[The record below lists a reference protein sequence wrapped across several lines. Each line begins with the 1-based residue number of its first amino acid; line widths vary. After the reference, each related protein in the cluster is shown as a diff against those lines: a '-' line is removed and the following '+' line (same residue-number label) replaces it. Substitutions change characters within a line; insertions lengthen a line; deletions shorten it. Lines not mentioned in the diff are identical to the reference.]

1 MSHKEIIF
9 ARKKLRRSFF
19 VFPPSRLIFSSR
31 LPGLQTKLTVQKG
44 NQYPRKRFTP
54 LPLPTMHYAS
64 IENLAK
70 SFGIRTLFKNIS
82 FYVEEGDKIALVA
95 RNGSGKSTLLKI
107 IAGLDTADSG
117 TVWVHKDI
125 KVIMLQQ
132 DTHFEEMKSIWDN
145 VLRMDNPVVKVVKE
159 YEMCLEQEE
168 ENIEKLTDLMARVDE
183 LNAWSFESELKQILG
198 KLNLHHLNEP
208 VKNLSGGQRK
218 RVALAQA
225 LIEAQLHEGKCLLI
239 LDEPTN
245 HLDVEMIEWLEDYLS
260 AQKVTLLCVTHDR
273 YFLDAVCN
281 EILEMEDEKI
291 YVYKGNY
298 DYFLEQKSL
307 RQEVQASELQKDKN
321 IFRKELEWMR
331 KQPKA
336 RTTKS
341 KSRQDAFA
349 DIEERVS
356 KRKEETDVSLQV
368 KMTRLGG
375 KVLEMKKIYKSYG
388 DKVILKG
395 FDHTFKKGERIGI
408 VGKNGI
414 GKSTFLKIA
423 LQQEKPDSGKV
434 NHGDTVVFGNFNQE
448 GLQYK
453 EDKRA
458 IEYVKDFAEFFP
470 LADGT
475 KISATQ
481 FMEKFGFASEQQY
494 TPLSKLS
501 GGEKRRLHLLSILFL
516 NPNFL
521 ILDEPTNDLDLQTLR
536 TLEEF
541 LLDFPGCIL
550 IVSHDRYFMD
560 RMVDHLFAFEGDGVI
575 KDFPGNYTL
584 YREWKSTVD
593 RDSSTGPGGL
603 AVDRGASEEKQAPA
617 IKAEQRTTNIGQRK
631 PSFKEKHE
639 FEQLEKEMPEL
650 QKEKA
655 ALEEK
660 MNSGSMDYDALQKAA
675 QRISSIVQ
683 LLDEK
688 EMRWL
693 ELSERI

>member
-1 MSHKEIIF
+1 MKLYYALREFKLATEARGGKNTGSILYFCGNTLPKANKIKGSLLNSSVNF
-9 ARKKLRRSFF
+9 AA
-19 VFPPSRLIFSSR
+19 
-31 LPGLQTKLTVQKG
+31 
-44 NQYPRKRFTP
+44 
-54 LPLPTMHYAS
+54 MHYAS
-64 IENLAK
+64 IENISK

-82 FYVEEGDKIALVA
+82 FYVEEGDKIAFVA
-95 RNGSGKSTLLKI
+95 RNGSGKTTLLKI

-125 KVIMLQQ
+125 KVVMLQQ
-132 DTHFEEMKSIWDN
+132 ETAFEEMKSIWDN

-159 YEMCLEQEE
+159 YEMCLEQEA
-168 ENIEKLTDLMARVDE
+168 ENIDKLTDLMAKVDE
-183 LNAWSFESELKQILG
+183 LNAWNFESELKQILG

-208 VKNLSGGQRK
+208 VRNLSGGQRK
-218 RVALAQA
+218 RVALAQS

-245 HLDVEMIEWLEDYLS
+245 HLDVQMIEWLEDYLS
-260 AQKVTLLCVTHDR
+260 AQKITLLCVTHDR

-281 EILEMEDEKI
+281 EILEMDEEKI
-291 YVYKGNY
+291 YTYKGDY

-307 RQEVQASELQKDKN
+307 RQDVQASELQKDKN

-341 KSRQDAFA
+341 KSRQDAFTE
-349 DIEERVS
+349 IEERVS
-356 KRKEETDVSLQV
+356 QRREEADVSLQV

-375 KVLEMKKIYKSYG
+375 KVLEMKKVNKSYG

-395 FDHTFKKGERIGI
+395 FDYTFKKGERIGI

-423 LQQEKPDSGKV
+423 LQEEKPDSGKI

-470 LADGT
+470 LADGS
-475 KISATQ
+475 KVSASQ
-481 FMEKFGFASEQQY
+481 FMEKFGFSGEQQY

-501 GGEKRRLHLLSILFL
+501 GGEKRRLHLLSILFR

-575 KDFPGNYTL
+575 RDFPGNYTL
-584 YREWKSTVD
+584 YREYK
-593 RDSSTGPGGL
+593 L
-603 AVDRGASEEKQAPA
+603 NEEKNPTP
-617 IKAEQRTTNIGQRK
+617 IKQPSEQPKNSQLQTSNTK
-631 PSFKEKHE
+631 PQTKATFKEKFE
-639 FEQLEKEMPEL
+639 FEQIEKEIPQL
-650 QKEKA
+650 QEEKKT
-655 ALEEK
+655 LEEK
-660 MNSGSMDYDALQKAA
+660 MNSGGMNYDELQRSAE
-675 QRISSIVQ
+675 RISQIVQ
-683 LLDEK
+683 SLDEK

>member
-1 MSHKEIIF
+1 
-9 ARKKLRRSFF
+9 
-19 VFPPSRLIFSSR
+19 
-31 LPGLQTKLTVQKG
+31 
-44 NQYPRKRFTP
+44 
-54 LPLPTMHYAS
+54 MHYAS
-64 IENLAK
+64 LENISK

-82 FYVEEGDKIALVA
+82 LNVEEGDKIAFVA
-95 RNGSGKSTLLKI
+95 RNGTGKSTLLKI
-107 IAGLDTADSG
+107 LAGLDNADNG
-117 TVWVHKDI
+117 TVWVHKDV
-125 KVIMLQQ
+125 KVVMLQQ
-132 DTHFEEMKSIWDN
+132 ETPFDENKTIWDN
-145 VLRMDNPVVKVVKE
+145 ILRMDNPVVKVVKE
-159 YEMCLEQEE
+159 YEMYLDDEE
-168 ENIEKLTDLMARVDE
+168 EDIDKLTELMARVDE
-183 LNAWSFESELKQILG
+183 LNAWNFESELKQILG

-218 RVALAQA
+218 RVALAQS
-225 LIEAQLHEGKCLLI
+225 LIDAQLHEGKCLLI

-245 HLDVEMIEWLEDYLS
+245 HLDVSMIEWLEDYLS
-260 AQKVTLLCVTHDR
+260 AKKITLLLVTHDR

-281 EILEMEDEKI
+281 EIMEMDDEKI
-291 YVYKGNY
+291 YVYNGDY

-307 RQEVQASELQKDKN
+307 RQEVQQSELQKDKN
-321 IFRKELEWMR
+321 IFRKELEWKR

-341 KSRQDAFA
+341 KSRQDAFE
-349 DIEERVS
+349 DIKERVS
-356 KRKEETDVSLQV
+356 LKKEDAEVSLQV
-368 KMTRLGG
+368 KMTRMGG
-375 KVLEMKKIYKSYG
+375 KVLEMKKINKQYG
-388 DKVILKG
+388 DKVLIKG
-395 FDHTFKKGERIGI
+395 FDYTFKKGERIGI
-408 VGKNGI
+408 VGKNGV

-434 NHGDTVVFGNFNQE
+434 NHGETVVFGNFNQE
-448 GLQYK
+448 GLQFK

-475 KISATQ
+475 RISASQ
-481 FMEKFGFASEQQY
+481 FMEKFGFNAEQQY

-560 RMVDHLFAFEGDGVI
+560 RLADHLFAFEGEGVI

-584 YREWKSTVD
+584 YREWKDKQIQAAGRKST
-593 RDSSTGPGGL
+593 
-603 AVDRGASEEKQAPA
+603 EEKKEIILQQTNNN
-617 IKAEQRTTNIGQRK
+617 KAK
-631 PSFKEKHE
+631 PKVSFKEKNE
-639 FEQLEKEMPEL
+639 FEVIEKEIPQL

-655 ALEEK
+655 GLEDK
-660 MNSGSMDYDALQKAA
+660 MNSGLLGFDELQKAA
-675 QRISSIVQ
+675 ERINNIVH

-693 ELSERI
+693 ELSERV

>member
-1 MSHKEIIF
+1 M
-9 ARKKLRRSFF
+9 
-19 VFPPSRLIFSSR
+19 V
-31 LPGLQTKLTVQKG
+31 QTNYLCA
-44 NQYPRKRFTP
+44 
-54 LPLPTMHYAS
+54 MHYAS
-64 IENLAK
+64 VENISK

-82 FYVEEGDKIALVA
+82 FYVEEGDKIAFVA
-95 RNGSGKSTLLKI
+95 RNGTGKSTLLKI
-107 IAGLDTADSG
+107 IAGLDTTDDG
-117 TVWVHKDI
+117 TVWVHKDV

-132 DTHFEEMKSIWDN
+132 DTAFDNEKSIWDN
-145 VLRMDNPVVKVVKE
+145 VLRMDNPIVKVVKE
-159 YEMCLEQEE
+159 YEMYLEDGGHDDD
-168 ENIEKLTDLMARVDE
+168 KLHEMIDKLSE
-183 LNAWSFESELKQILG
+183 LNAWSFESDVKQILG

-225 LIEAQLHEGKCLLI
+225 LIESQLHEGRCLLI

-245 HLDVEMIEWLEDYLS
+245 HLDVEMIEWLENFLS
-260 AQKVTLLCVTHDR
+260 TQKSTLLLVTHDR
-273 YFLDAVCN
+273 YFLDTVCN
-281 EILEMEDEKI
+281 EIIEMDDEKL
-291 YVYKGNY
+291 YVYKGDY

-307 RQEVQASELQKDKN
+307 RQEVQQSELQKDKN

-341 KSRQDAFA
+341 KSRQDAFV
-349 DIEERVS
+349 DVQERVS
-356 KRKEETDVSLQV
+356 QQKDEPEISLQV

-375 KVLEMKKIYKSYG
+375 KVIEMKKVYKSYG
-388 DKVILKG
+388 DKPIMKS
-395 FDHTFKKGERIGI
+395 FEYTFKRGERIGI

-423 LQQEKPDSGKV
+423 IGTELPDSGKI
-434 NHGDTVVFGNFNQE
+434 NHGDTVVFGNFAQE

-470 LADGT
+470 LADGS
-475 KISATQ
+475 KISASQ
-481 FMEKFGFASEQQY
+481 FMEKFGFNAQQQF

-501 GGEKRRLHLLSILFL
+501 GGEKRRLHLLSVLFL

-541 LLDFPGCIL
+541 LKDFPGCIL

-560 RMVDHLFAFEGDGVI
+560 RVVDHLFAFEGDGVI
-575 KDFPGNYTL
+575 KDFPGNYSE
-584 YREWKSTVD
+584 YREWKEKETSNEQ
-593 RDSSTGPGGL
+593 L
-603 AVDRGASEEKQAPA
+603 AIGNKPA
-617 IKAEQRTTNIGQRK
+617 RMPQSDGQLAKNNSATEPVKEDKGNKK
-631 PSFKEKHE
+631 PFSFKEKNE
-639 FEQLEKEMPEL
+639 FEKLEQEMPAL
-650 QKEKA
+650 QKEKIS
-655 ALEEK
+655 LEGK
-660 MNSGSMDYDALQKAA
+660 MNTGNLPYEELQKAA
-675 QRISSIVQ
+675 ERINGIIK

>member
-1 MSHKEIIF
+1 
-9 ARKKLRRSFF
+9 
-19 VFPPSRLIFSSR
+19 
-31 LPGLQTKLTVQKG
+31 
-44 NQYPRKRFTP
+44 
-54 LPLPTMHYAS
+54 MHYAS
-64 IENLAK
+64 IENLTK

-82 FYVEEGDKIALVA
+82 FHVEEGDKIAFVA

-125 KVIMLQQ
+125 KVIMLLQ
-132 DTHFEEMKSIWDN
+132 DTPFEENKSIWDN
-145 VLRMDNPVVKVVKE
+145 ILRMDSAVVKVVKE
-159 YEMCLEQEE
+159 YELCLEETPDD
-168 ENIEKLTDLMARVDE
+168 IDKLTTLMSRVDE
-183 LNAWSFESELKQILG
+183 LNAWNFESELKQILG

-245 HLDVEMIEWLEDYLS
+245 HLDVQMIEWLEDYLS
-260 AQKVTLLCVTHDR
+260 AQKITLLLVTHDR

-281 EILEMEDEKI
+281 EILEMDEEKI
-291 YVYKGNY
+291 YVYKGDY

-321 IFRKELEWMR
+321 IYRKELEWMR

-349 DIEERVS
+349 DVEERVS
-356 KRKEETDVSLQV
+356 QKKEVAEVSLQV

-375 KVLEMKKIYKSYG
+375 KILEMKKINKSYG
-388 DKVILKG
+388 DKILIKG
-395 FDHTFKKGERIGI
+395 FDYTFKRGERVGI
-408 VGKNGI
+408 VGKNGV

-423 LQQEKPDSGKV
+423 LQQERPDSGKID
-434 NHGDTVVFGNFNQE
+434 HGETVVFGNFDQE
-448 GLQYK
+448 GLKYK

-470 LADGT
+470 LADGS
-475 KISATQ
+475 KISASQ
-481 FMEKFGFASEQQY
+481 FMEKFGFSAEQQY
-494 TPLSKLS
+494 TPLSLLS
-501 GGEKRRLHLLSILFL
+501 GGEKRRLHLLSVLFV

-541 LLDFPGCIL
+541 LLEYPGCIL

-560 RMVDHLFAFEGDGVI
+560 RMVDHLFAFEGNGVI
-575 KDFPGNYTL
+575 KDFPGNYTQ
-584 YREWKSTVD
+584 YREAVAANKF
-593 RDSSTGPGGL
+593 TGYEVVG
-603 AVDRGASEEKQAPA
+603 EKAPD
-617 IKAEQRTTNIGQRK
+617 AEAK
-631 PSFKEKHE
+631 PVEQKPATAPKKQQLSFKEKRE
-639 FEQLEKEMPEL
+639 FESLEKEIADLEKEKKEVNGKLAIGNLPYNEL
-650 QKEKA
+650 QQ
-655 ALEEK
+655 L
-660 MNSGSMDYDALQKAA
+660 SV
-675 QRISSIVQ
+675 RIGEIDS
-683 LLDEK
+683 LLSEK

-693 ELSERI
+693 ELSE

>member
-1 MSHKEIIF
+1 
-9 ARKKLRRSFF
+9 
-19 VFPPSRLIFSSR
+19 
-31 LPGLQTKLTVQKG
+31 
-44 NQYPRKRFTP
+44 
-54 LPLPTMHYAS
+54 MHYAS
-64 IENLAK
+64 VENISK
-70 SFGIRTLFKNIS
+70 SFGIRKLFKNIT
-82 FYVEEGDKIALVA
+82 FYVEEGDKIAFVA
-95 RNGSGKSTLLKI
+95 RNGTGKSTLLKI

-117 TVWVHKDI
+117 TVWVHKDV

-132 DTHFEEMKSIWDN
+132 DTVFDNAKSIWDN
-145 VLRMDNPVVKVVKE
+145 ILRMHNPIVKVVKE
-159 YEMCLEQEE
+159 YEMYLEEDKHDDDKLNE
-168 ENIEKLTDLMARVDE
+168 LIEQLSE
-183 LNAWSFESELKQILG
+183 LNAWNFESDLKQILG

-225 LIEAQLHEGKCLLI
+225 LIESQLHEGRCLLI

-245 HLDVEMIEWLEDYLS
+245 HLDVEMIEWLEDFLS
-260 AQKVTLLCVTHDR
+260 SQKSTLLLVTHDR
-273 YFLDAVCN
+273 YFLDTVCN
-281 EILEMEDEKI
+281 EIIEMDDEKL
-291 YVYKGNY
+291 YVYKGDY

-307 RQEVQASELQKDKN
+307 RQEVQQSELQKDKN

-341 KSRQDAFA
+341 KSRQDAFV
-349 DIEERVS
+349 DVQERVS
-356 KRKEETDVSLQV
+356 QKKDDTEVSLQV
-368 KMTRLGG
+368 NMTRLGG
-375 KVLEMKKIYKSYG
+375 KVIEMKKVHKSYG
-388 DKVILKG
+388 DKPIMKG
-395 FDHTFKKGERIGI
+395 FDYTFKRGERIGI
-408 VGKNGI
+408 VGKNGV

-423 LQQEKPDSGKV
+423 LGQEPPDSGKI
-434 NHGDTVVFGNFNQE
+434 NHGDTVVFGNFAQE

-470 LADGT
+470 LADGS

-481 FMEKFGFASEQQY
+481 FMEKFGFNAQQQF

-501 GGEKRRLHLLSILFL
+501 GGEKRRLHLLSVLFL

-536 TLEEF
+536 TLEDF
-541 LLDFPGCIL
+541 LKDFPGCIL

-560 RMVDHLFAFEGDGVI
+560 RVVDHLFAFEGDGEI
-575 KDFPGNYTL
+575 KDFPGNYSE
-584 YREWKSTVD
+584 YREWKQKELLEENNKPQQTKPKDNGIQKSV
-593 RDSSTGPGGL
+593 SPG
-603 AVDRGASEEKQAPA
+603 E
-617 IKAEQRTTNIGQRK
+617 IK
-631 PSFKEKHE
+631 PFSFKEKQE
-639 FEQLEKEMPEL
+639 FEKLEKEMPSL
-650 QKEKA
+650 QKEKIT
-655 ALEEK
+655 LEEK
-660 MNSGSMDYDALQKAA
+660 MNSGSIAYDELQKAA
-675 QRISSIVQ
+675 ERVNEIIK

>member
-1 MSHKEIIF
+1 
-9 ARKKLRRSFF
+9 
-19 VFPPSRLIFSSR
+19 
-31 LPGLQTKLTVQKG
+31 
-44 NQYPRKRFTP
+44 
-54 LPLPTMHYAS
+54 MHYAS
-64 IENLAK
+64 VENISK
-70 SFGIRTLFKNIS
+70 SFGIRTLFNNIT
-82 FYVEEGDKIALVA
+82 FYVEEGDKIAFVA
-95 RNGSGKSTLLKI
+95 RNGTGKSTLLRI
-107 IAGLDTADSG
+107 MAGLDTADTG
-117 TVWVHKDI
+117 TVWVHKDV

-132 DTHFEEMKSIWDN
+132 DTPFDNNKSIWDN
-145 VLRMDNPVVKVVKE
+145 ILRMDNPIVNVVKE
-159 YEMCLEQEE
+159 YEMYLEDGGHDED
-168 ENIEKLTDLMARVDE
+168 KLHDLIDKLSE
-183 LNAWSFESELKQILG
+183 LNAWNFESDLKQILG

-225 LIEAQLHEGKCLLI
+225 LIESQLHEGRCLLI

-245 HLDVEMIEWLEDYLS
+245 HLDVEMIEWLENFLS
-260 AQKVTLLCVTHDR
+260 SQKSTLLLVTHDR
-273 YFLDAVCN
+273 YFLDTVCN
-281 EILEMEDEKI
+281 EIIEMEDEKL
-291 YVYKGNY
+291 YVYKGDY

-307 RQEVQASELQKDKN
+307 RQEVQQSELQKDKN

-341 KSRQDAFA
+341 KSRQDAFV
-349 DIEERVS
+349 DIQDRVS
-356 KRKEETDVSLQV
+356 QKKDDTEISLQV

-375 KVLEMKKIYKSYG
+375 KVIEMKKVYKSYG
-388 DKVILKG
+388 DKPIMKG
-395 FDHTFKKGERIGI
+395 FDYTFKRGERIGI
-408 VGKNGI
+408 VGKNGV

-423 LQQEKPDSGKV
+423 LGTESPDSGKI
-434 NHGDTVVFGNFNQE
+434 NQGDTVVFGNFAQE

-470 LADGT
+470 LADGS
-475 KISATQ
+475 KISASQ
-481 FMEKFGFASEQQY
+481 FMEKFGFNAQQQF

-501 GGEKRRLHLLSILFL
+501 GGEKRRLHLLSVLFL

-541 LLDFPGCIL
+541 LKDFPGCIL

-560 RMVDHLFAFEGDGVI
+560 RVVDHLFAFEGDGVI
-575 KDFPGNYTL
+575 KDFPGNYSE
-584 YREWKSTVD
+584 YREWKQKEISNEQ
-593 RDSSTGPGGL
+593 L
-603 AVDRGASEEKQAPA
+603 AVNNKQPVKDIPAPTVKNVSATEK
-617 IKAEQRTTNIGQRK
+617 KF
-631 PSFKEKHE
+631 SFKEKLE
-639 FEQLEKEMPEL
+639 FEKLEQEMPAL
-650 QKEKA
+650 QKEKLL
-655 ALEEK
+655 LEEK
-660 MNSGSMDYDALQKAA
+660 MNLGDLSYDELQKAA
-675 QRISSIVQ
+675 ERVNGIIQ

>member
-1 MSHKEIIF
+1 
-9 ARKKLRRSFF
+9 
-19 VFPPSRLIFSSR
+19 
-31 LPGLQTKLTVQKG
+31 
-44 NQYPRKRFTP
+44 
-54 LPLPTMHYAS
+54 MHYAS

-107 IAGLDTADSG
+107 IAGLDTADTG

-132 DTHFEEMKSIWDN
+132 DTVFEEMKSIWDN
-145 VLRMDNPVVKVVKE
+145 VLKMDNPVVKVVKE

-168 ENIEKLTDLMARVDE
+168 ENIDKLTDLMARVDE
-183 LNAWSFESELKQILG
+183 LNAWNFESELKQILG

-208 VKNLSGGQRK
+208 MKNLSGGQRK

-245 HLDVEMIEWLEDYLS
+245 HLDVQMIEWLEDYLS
-260 AQKVTLLCVTHDR
+260 AQKITLLCVTHDR

-281 EILEMEDEKI
+281 EILEMDDEKI
-291 YVYKGNY
+291 YVYKGDY
-298 DYFLEQKSL
+298 DYFLEQKSM

-341 KSRQDAFA
+341 KSRQDAFT

-356 KRKEETDVSLQV
+356 QRKEETEVSLQV

-375 KVLEMKKIYKSYG
+375 KVLEMKKINKSYG
-388 DKVILKG
+388 DKVLIKG
-395 FDHTFKKGERIGI
+395 FDYTFKRGERIGI

-423 LQQEKPDSGKV
+423 LLQEKPDSGKV

-453 EDKRA
+453 QDKRA

-470 LADGT
+470 LADGG

-481 FMEKFGFASEQQY
+481 FMEKFGFSAEQQY

-584 YREWKSTVD
+584 YREAKEREELEVS
-593 RDSSTGPGGL
+593 RFSL
-603 AVDRGASEEKQAPA
+603 AEKKPA
-617 IKAEQRTTNIGQRK
+617 ETKTNQQETRNQKPETIPVLKK
-631 PSFKEKHE
+631 PSFKEKFE
-639 FEQLEKEMPEL
+639 FEQLEKEIPEL
-650 QKEKA
+650 QKEKRE
-655 ALEEK
+655 LEEK
-660 MNSGSMDYDALQKAA
+660 MNAGEMEYANLQKAA
-675 QRISSIVQ
+675 ERISTIVQ

-693 ELSERI
+693 ELSEKI